1 MRGEEERRE
10 HERRGG
16 EEPSR
21 GEGRRENMRAG
32 EEGRGG
38 GEERQKQEKVR
49 GRREALT
56 KARRA
61 ERRGDKWRGENRT
74 RQTKGRM
81 HAEVW
86 QSTPFIIL
94 SI

>member
-1 MRGEEERRE
+1 MGREERRE
-10 HERRGG
+10 ENMRAERRRGKEKERRDKRREMRRGRREVLTKAEERERRGG
-16 EEPSR
+16 R
-21 GEGRRENMRAG
+21 
-32 EEGRGG
+32 
-38 GEERQKQEKVR
+38 KDK
-49 GRREALT
+49 
-56 KARRA
+56 
-61 ERRGDKWRGENRT
+61 RRGDKWRGENRT